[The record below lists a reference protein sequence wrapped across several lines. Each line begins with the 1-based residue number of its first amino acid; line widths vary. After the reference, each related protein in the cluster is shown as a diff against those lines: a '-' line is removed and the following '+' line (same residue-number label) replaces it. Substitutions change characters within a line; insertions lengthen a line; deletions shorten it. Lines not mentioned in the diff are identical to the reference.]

1 MARNALKV
9 KQAKLDAK
17 RVKAI
22 ATGTKMKFA
31 TRYYNRCKLCGRQ
44 GSYNRDFGVCR
55 VCLRKYAREGL
66 IMGLKKAS
74 R

>member
-9 KQAKLDAK
+9 KQAKLDAR

-22 ATGTKMKFA
+22 ADGKPMKNATK
-31 TRYYNRCKLCGRQ
+31 YYNRCKLCGRAN
-44 GSYNRDFGVCR
+44 SYFRDFGICR

-66 IMGLKKAS
+66 IVGLKKAS
-74 R
+74 W

>member
-9 KQAKLDAK
+9 KQARLEQ
-17 RVKAI
+17 
-22 ATGTKMKFA
+22 KMFAALAAGKPMEKA
-31 TRYYNRCKLCGRQ
+31 TRYYNRCKLCGR
-44 GSYNRDFGVCR
+44 SNSFIRDFGICR
-55 VCLRKYAREGL
+55 VCLRKYAREWL

>member
-9 KQAKLDAK
+9 KQAKLERKKFDALAK
-17 RVKAI
+17 
-22 ATGTKMKFA
+22 GTTMDKP

-44 GSYNRDFGVCR
+44 ASFIRDFGICR
-55 VCLRKYAREGL
+55 VCLRKYAREWL

>member
-9 KQAKLDAK
+9 KQAGLEKK
-17 RVKAI
+17 KEKA
-22 ATGTKMKFA
+22 AAAWKKMDKS
-31 TRYYNRCKLCGRQ
+31 TRYYNRCKLCWRV
-44 GSYNRDFGVCR
+44 GSYIRDFWICR

-66 IMGLKKAS
+66 IMGLKKSS

>member
-9 KQAKLDAK
+9 KQANLEAR
-17 RVKAI
+17 RVKALAEGKPMKH
-22 ATGTKMKFA
+22 ATK
-31 TRYYNRCKLCGRQ
+31 YYNRCKLCGRS
-44 GSYNRDFGVCR
+44 GSYYRDLGICR

-74 R
+74 W

>member
-9 KQAKLDAK
+9 KQANLDAQ
-17 RVKAI
+17 RLKAL
-22 ATGTKMKFA
+22 ATGKPMKFP
-31 TRYYNRCKLCGRQ
+31 TKYYNRCKLCGRG
-44 GSYNRDFGVCR
+44 GSYIRDFGICR

>member
-9 KQAKLDAK
+9 KQAKLEQKKFTALAEGK
-17 RVKAI
+17 
-22 ATGTKMKFA
+22 KMDKA
-31 TRYYNRCKLCGRQ
+31 TRYYNRCKLCGRWA
-44 GSYNRDFGVCR
+44 SFIRDFGVCR